1 MCQVSTQGVLV
12 FWTRSFIYNK
22 ILNRL
27 DSYSITIFRVS
38 LLDLLLINFIRSVYS
53 LHIIFHKTPN
63 PLILLKVLSQQN
75 IIPKGRVGLPNQIN
89 FRKKSKQP
97 STPPPPHFRK
107 IILHIFYDRLV
118 AHIRG
123 RAHIT

>member
-75 IIPKGRVGLPNQIN
+75 IIPKGRVGLPN
-89 FRKKSKQP
+89 RKNSKRP
-97 STPPPPHFRK
+97 STPIPLIFGK
-107 IILHIFYDRLV
+107 FLHHNFYDRLV
-118 AHIRG
+118 AHMRG
-123 RAHIT
+123 GMMAR